1 MTAKDNNRPQDNA
14 PETKAFNLSST
25 QKVLVG
31 VLGVSLL
38 VMFVSSFYY
47 RMSHPGNRVEF
58 KQQQSSGMGGGMS
71 ASTGES
77 MKAIRKLM
85 DKLDK
90 NPEDTEVLL
99 ELADAFMMI
108 RSYDRAQKF
117 FEKVVN
123 KEPENV
129 HALMGL
135 GMCYYQHEKF
145 PEAIGA
151 FEGLLKINPND
162 PMAHFN
168 IGIIQKYYT
177 HEHEKAAI
185 HFKAVI
191 DNPDAENDLKAS
203 AKEELKEN
211 EPH

>member
-117 FEKVVN
+117 FEKVVS

-145 PEAIGA
+145 PKAIGA

-177 HEHEKAAI
+177 HEHEKAAT
-185 HFKAVI
+185 HFEAVI
-191 DNPDAENDLKAS
+191 NNPDAESDLKAS

>member
-1 MTAKDNNRPQDNA
+1 MTVKDNNQDA
-14 PETKAFNLSST
+14 AVSGAKTFNLSST

-58 KQQQSSGMGGGMS
+58 RQQEASGMGGGMS

-77 MKAIRKLM
+77 MKNISKLM

-90 NPEDTEVLL
+90 NPKDTEVLL
-99 ELADAFMMI
+99 NLADSFMMI
-108 RSYDRAQKF
+108 RSYDRAKKF
-117 FEKVVN
+117 FERVIVQK
-123 KEPENV
+123 PHDV

-135 GMCYYQHEKF
+135 GMCYYQSEDF
-145 PEAIGA
+145 PKAIKS
-151 FEGLLKINPND
+151 FEGLLKINPED
-162 PMAHFN
+162 PMAHYN

-177 HEHEKAAI
+177 HEHEKAEA

-191 DNPDAENDLKAS
+191 NSPDSEKDLKDQAR
-203 AKEELKEN
+203 EELKN
-211 EPH
+211 SDSK